1 MKLSR
6 FIVMFVGCVAFFA
19 MLFQFQPLV
28 ARGRTGLGIQLYHEV
43 VDSSDGWDEPFF
55 EDPPM
60 GFSSGVA
67 TDWCFIKDEIIAE
80 IESSGKINAKET
92 KELFN
97 NVEAAMDGQPFVPTY
112 ATSEN
117 MDLLEKCVN
126 TVEFIYGCTP
136 KCKQLNVKIVQI
148 KSIFFQ

>member
-6 FIVMFVGCVAFFA
+6 FIVLFVGCVAFFA
-19 MLFQFQPLV
+19 MLSQFQPVV
-28 ARGRTGLGIQLYHEV
+28 ARDRGMGIQLYHEV
-43 VDSSDGWDEPFF
+43 VDSSGHDEPFF
-55 EDPPM
+55 EDSPM

-97 NVEAAMDGQPFVPTY
+97 NVEAAMDGQPFVTTY

-136 KCKQLNVKIVQI
+136 KCKQLNDKILQI